1 MSFAPG
7 YTQPWDPLA
16 VPEDSHQE
24 ATPNIP
30 KSKTV
35 TDKPWYHEHAVLS
48 AAAYNPG
55 KYHDQYTALGYSID
69 PALSQKSRTV
79 FYNASTKKAVIA
91 YKGTT
96 PSLNPIHSDLA
107 ADIGILAN
115 VPKYMIGRFR
125 GAEKVYNQT
134 KKKYGKDNIEVT
146 GHSLGGS
153 QALYIGRKY
162 GAKGTAFEPGLGLR
176 DAYQKSIP
184 GTLDNT
190 MRKVGIDRL
199 YGHVESTMPQ
209 KKTSNINIVASAYRP
224 PSVKDFY
231 SDVNPLHRAE
241 AVFHQAEY
249 GIAGLARLPG
259 PEKRTRIKPK
269 YKDPHTIKNFL

>member
-7 YTQPWDPLA
+7 YRKPWDPLA
-16 VPEDSHQE
+16 VPEDTHQQ

-30 KSKTV
+30 RSKV
-35 TDKPWYHEHAVLS
+35 VSDKPWYHEHALLS
-48 AAAYNPG
+48 AAAYDNA
-55 KYHDQYTALGYSID
+55 KYKDQYTALGYTVD
-69 PALSQKSRTV
+69 PDLSQKSRTV
-79 FYNASTKKAVIA
+79 FYNKARNKAVIA

-107 ADIGILAN
+107 ADLGILAN
-115 VPKYMIGRFR
+115 VPKYLIGRFR

-162 GAKGTAFEPGLGLR
+162 GAKGTAFEPGVGLS
-176 DAYQKSIP
+176 DAYTKSTA
-184 GTLDNT
+184 GRLDDT
-190 MRKVGIDRL
+190 MKAVGINRL
-199 YGHVESTMPQ
+199 YHHVENAMPQ
-209 KKTSNINIVASAYRP
+209 KKTSGIKIVASAYKP
-224 PSVKDFY
+224 LNIKGFY
-231 SDVNPLHRAE
+231 TDMNPVHRAE

-249 GIAGLARLPG
+249 GIAGLTRLPG
-259 PEKRTRIKPK
+259 LEERTRIKSR